1 MNCYQKYLNSLFS
14 EYRPLPTYPT
24 YPPYH
29 SGDYLEDYFYNQFL
43 SNNVSVN
50 RYYIPVSWTT
60 VYIQNQTHGLQ
71 EKLNSLNP
79 DYQYFTVCQHDDA
92 PKEKLPCS
100 CLVFSAGGNV
110 RNKQTIP
117 IPLVCSAIPDN
128 IKDKNLSKKY
138 MASFIG
144 SITHPI
150 RQSLCKYYQHNK
162 NFYILGKN
170 WSPSVSENNLE
181 DFIRI
186 TQQSYFAFC
195 PRGYGLNSFRLYE
208 VLQLGVVPIIISN
221 DFYLP
226 WSDEIDWNSFSVLIN
241 ENEIY
246 NIENILNK
254 IDNKKYNELVF
265 SGKKLYHKYFTLQST
280 YDNII
285 KKI

>member
-14 EYRPLPTYPT
+14 EYRLVPTYPT

-43 SNNVSVN
+43 SNDTSTN

-60 VYIQNQTHGLQ
+60 VYIQGQTYGLQ

-79 DYQYFTVCQHDDA
+79 EYQYFTVCQHDDA
-92 PKEKLPCS
+92 PREKLPDS
-100 CLVFSAGGNV
+100 CLIFSAGGNV
-110 RNKQTIP
+110 RNSHTIP
-117 IPLVCSAIPDN
+117 IPLVCSAIPKDL
-128 IKDKNLSKKY
+128 IKPQSKKY
-138 MASFIG
+138 KASFVG

-150 RQSLCKYYQHNK
+150 RQKLCDQFINKSGYCIKYKSWNP
-162 NFYILGKN
+162 NIAI
-170 WSPSVSENNLE
+170 NNLY
-181 DFIRI
+181 DFIHI
-186 TQQSYFAFC
+186 TQQSYYGFC